1 MLYNLSMSFLENLE
15 NNIFPDEAGSEEILQ
30 EELPFNKDRLSLE
43 NIERYNKK
51 IQTSYPEPWHRQTPK
66 GYDPISAIKPS
77 CNCKCSCQT
86 TVNDLLES
94 QTSFEE

>member
-1 MLYNLSMSFLENLE
+1 MSFLENLE
-15 NNIFPDEAGSEEILQ
+15 DSLFPEEAGNGEIIQ
-30 EELPFNKDRLSLE
+30 DELPIELEERLSLE

-51 IQTSYPEPWHRQTPK
+51 IQTSYPESWHRQTPK